1 MQELSSIVI
10 LILCVYTV
18 IGVLDQI
25 SIQIGVYTPLFAAT
39 FTGFLLGDIKS
50 GLFIG
55 ATLQLATLGVATYGG
70 ATVPDYLSG
79 AIIGTSYAILSQR
92 GAEYGIA
99 IAVPI
104 GLLLTQ
110 LDILGRMTNVIFQ
123 HKADRYAEEGNY
135 KGVEMCNVLGTLPW
149 VLSRVIPVFIGLFLI
164 MFSIF
169 FYVDVFNYQSTNFEY
184 IFYSGATILTFI
196 VPILTMRTIAEERK
210 SGTEQLLLTSP
221 LSITKIVLGKFIS
234 AILIVVITELFTFM
248 YFGILSFFGSPH
260 ITTALVTLL
269 GFLLLAM
276 SYISFGILASS
287 ITENQIIAGV
297 ITIGFFILTWFLPNF
312 SSIFNNFSLINIF
325 TKFPSGQID
334 IADTI
339 TFITFTITC
348 LLLTIIV
355 MQRRKSVR

>member
-1 MQELSSIVI
+1 MWAVVKKELKT
-10 LILCVYTV
+10 Y
-18 IGVLDQI
+18 
-25 SIQIGVYTPLFAAT
+25 
-39 FTGFLLGDIKS
+39 FLSPVG
-50 GLFIG
+50 
-55 ATLQLATLGVATYGG
+55 Y
-70 ATVPDYLSG
+70 
-79 AIIGTSYAILSQR
+79 
-92 GAEYGIA
+92 
-99 IAVPI
+99 
-104 GLLLTQ
+104 
-110 LDILGRMTNVIFQ
+110 
-123 HKADRYAEEGNY
+123 
-135 KGVEMCNVLGTLPW
+135 
-149 VLSRVIPVFIGLFLI
+149 VFIGLFLI

-169 FYVDVFNYQSTNFEY
+169 FYVDVFQYQSINFEY

-196 VPILTMRTIAEERK
+196 IPILTMRTIAEERK

-234 AILIVVITELFTFM
+234 AIIIVIITELCTFL
-248 YFGILSFFGSPH
+248 YFGILSFFGTPH
-260 ITTALVTLL
+260 ITTAIVTLL

-312 SSIFNNFSLINIF
+312 SSVFNNFSLINIF

-339 TFITFTITC
+339 TFVTFTITC
-348 LLLTIIV
+348 LLLTIII